1 MYTEDE
7 LSSSIPE
14 FTKKFGEVP
23 LLGQKLQPGM
33 KPLSLTEL
41 GLISS
46 LYHNIKD
53 SQLDAHLFPYA
64 GPLSFAIDTTAVPEI
79 SIPAPYRWFLLD
91 TNGVNRTFPLANRQ
105 KYLENLFKAANRAHK
120 IHFQTLD
127 HIQKYFPAMTGQEKR
142 TTGYVADMT
151 AFYDKLWEF
160 YAGYNDTDLTKTNIT
175 LGELQELVPEIDW
188 LKFLSNYT
196 VGEQRKSLSM
206 KTKVLLRGE
215 KGMYA
220 KYSTLLR
227 DTTTMQNA
235 AFFSWYA
242 YVMNDRQLTRA
253 PFCLV
258 LWHEMFNKLSEHY
271 VAKYLYADV
280 DLGNVETLTESI
292 RAAFVDVLADNK
304 WLAPENKRFLIEK
317 IKNTPAYLGY
327 NKNALDLK
335 VADELAEFITV
346 PDDLSPIEQA
356 MVQTRA
362 KWVRHNYRQ
371 KCIVDQFG
379 NVTHSNVYLN
389 ISVTGD
395 GWNQKEEAAADHQGT
410 LVAFRAYRKQR
421 KRLFGSN
428 PPKLPGLQKYTND
441 QLFFLAHAQ
450 NWCGQLDELKTPAY
464 ANIFKKR
471 HPPYSV
477 RVNEDMKNLEPFAT
491 AFKCPLN
498 SPMNPE
504 KKCRVWRRI
513 KKR

>member
-1 MYTEDE
+1 WK
-7 LSSSIPE
+7 SSVQ
-14 FTKKFGEVP
+14 F
-23 LLGQKLQPGM
+23 
-33 KPLSLTEL
+33 
-41 GLISS
+41 
-46 LYHNIKD
+46 
-53 SQLDAHLFPYA
+53 
-64 GPLSFAIDTTAVPEI
+64 
-79 SIPAPYRWFLLD
+79 
-91 TNGVNRTFPLANRQ
+91 
-105 KYLENLFKAANRAHK
+105 
-120 IHFQTLD
+120 FQ
-127 HIQKYFPAMTGQEKR
+127 
-142 TTGYVADMT
+142 
-151 AFYDKLWEF
+151 F
-160 YAGYNDTDLTKTNIT
+160 YAGHNDTDLTKTNIT

-292 RAAFVDVLADNK
+292 RAAFIEVLADNK

-335 VADELAEFITV
+335 VADELAEFISI

-362 KWVRHNYRQ
+362 KWVRHNYDLGDMVTMGALPLFDVNGQNVDNKYIVLTAGGFAKPSFDPRWPLEFNYGGLGMLIAHEFSHSYDATDDLPSGNVGNDTNEFLERQ

-389 ISVTGD
+389 ISVAGD

-421 KRLFGSN
+421 NRLFGSN

-477 RVNEDMKNLEPFAT
+477 RINEDMKNLEPFAT

-504 KKCRVWRRI
+504 KKCRVWRHI